1 MIAVQV
7 SREREPGADRVILAA
22 RCEVTGRTFTLTLRT
37 RGARVLGA
45 CIAAATSGDPRQRD
59 DFDADFRLTG
69 ELDP

>member
-1 MIAVQV
+1 MIAVSV
-7 SREREPGADRVILAA
+7 TREHEPGADRVVLAM
-22 RCEVTGRTFTLTLRT
+22 RCEATGRRFTLTLRT

-45 CIAAATSGDPRQRD
+45 CIAAATTSDPRHRD